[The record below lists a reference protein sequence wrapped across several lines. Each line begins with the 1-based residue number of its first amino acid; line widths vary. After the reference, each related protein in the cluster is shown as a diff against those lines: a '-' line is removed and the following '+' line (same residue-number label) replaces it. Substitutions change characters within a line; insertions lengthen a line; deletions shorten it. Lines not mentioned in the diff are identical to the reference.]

1 MNSDVKKISL
11 YEYLYGGKTKELFE
25 EFIKRSFYIVNGNNI
40 EVEISNLKGDETI
53 ETTYSSDNEKERSI
67 IAIRD
72 NLTQFKEKD
81 VTYKVNRLG
90 IRTSGIDLVN
100 DYVDT
105 LMVGCS
111 FTFGEGLPY
120 EMTWPFLIAKK
131 YNWSFENLGFPG
143 SSISRITRILTTIL
157 PTKKPKR
164 VIILF
169 PAHGR
174 QELFVDKDWIG
185 PNDTNNTNFDTVTYF
200 PGSEPEQPNLHK
212 FCQDYE
218 QSLSSHIDLVDM
230 YKNFHII
237 KLLAASLGIEL
248 IVSSWDLDV
257 QAKLS
262 DVFDESQI
270 AAHFH
275 YLAQDNKNDKARDG
289 QHPGEAP
296 NKDFVANI
304 EYILNGKKQ
313 NAI

>member
-1 MNSDVKKISL
+1 MNSGTKHISL
-11 YEYLYGGKTKELFE
+11 HEYLYGKKSNTSFE
-25 EFIKRSFYIVNGNNI
+25 DFLKRSFYIVNGNNI

-81 VTYKVNRLG
+81 VTYRINRLG
-90 IRTSGIDLVN
+90 IRTSGTDLVK
-100 DYVDT
+100 DYVHT

-120 EMTWPFLIAKK
+120 KMTWPYLISKK
-131 YNWSFENLGFPG
+131 YNCSFENLGFPG
-143 SSISRITRILTTIL
+143 SSISRIARILTTIL
-157 PTKKPKR
+157 PIKKPKR

-174 QELFVDKDWIG
+174 QELFVDKNWVGLD
-185 PNDTNNTNFDTVTYF
+185 NTNFETITYS
-200 PGSEPEQPNLHK
+200 PGHPPSEPSHSKICL
-212 FCQDYE
+212 DYE

-237 KLLAASLGIEL
+237 KLLADNLGIEL
-248 IVSSWDLDV
+248 IVSSWDTEVYKELFN
-257 QAKLS
+257 
-262 DVFDESQI
+262 VFDESQI
-270 AAHFH
+270 ASHFH

-289 QHPGEAP
+289 MHPGENP
-296 NKDFVANI
+296 NRVFAAGI
-304 EYILNGKKQ
+304 AYLINGNKQ